1 MAAPQQM
8 KKEEAGFQQPCS
20 LLTSWRLRI
29 TLFCTLG
36 GMVLMIARA
45 QTSFAILC
53 MVRDELPSDGDVK
66 TSNDSARQSGQLE
79 ETVSSYQGEFLWDK
93 PFQGLV
99 LSAYFYGYV
108 ATLIPAGWLTDRLRN
123 HRVLAVSAVVQAG
136 LLALMPELT
145 RMHRY
150 SFIVLRILQGAAASV
165 FFPAFNVVI
174 RNWSGAGEFPLLFGL
189 AWSGTYLGS
198 AAAFPLS
205 STLCQQHQLGGWT
218 AIYYGSGLGLALWA
232 ILACVMLNETP
243 QHMRFISGVEK
254 SFLASHNGD
263 SRSNKEQVLPVSL
276 CVLMRNLQV
285 WIISLSYFVVAWFFA
300 AMNIT
305 LPTFM
310 KEGFDFDI
318 EENGFLS
325 ALPSLCMCLFVVL
338 GGKMFAYL
346 HVNRGISKTNGR
358 KIMSMIGLL
367 LPSCCMA
374 VLILLPASQRI
385 LGVLLSSVAVGASCL
400 VTSAGPV
407 TAAGDLAPQYTG
419 IICGIAA
426 SIGNTP
432 GFLVPLVA
440 AAMTPNGTLQE
451 WRWFFSITVALMVL
465 LAVLIGTLWRSEL
478 QPFAAA
484 VLPPAAAPGPQ
495 PFTGSM
501 EFPAAAP
508 ATASGAATEAEA
520 A

>member
-1 MAAPQQM
+1 
-8 KKEEAGFQQPCS
+8 
-20 LLTSWRLRI
+20 
-29 TLFCTLG
+29 
-36 GMVLMIARA
+36 MVLMIARA

-53 MVRDELPSDGDVK
+53 MVQDELPSDGDVK
-66 TSNDSARQSGQLE
+66 TSNDSARQSGQLD

-145 RMHRY
+145 RLHRY

-358 KIMSMIGLL
+358 KIMSMIG
-367 LPSCCMA
+367 
-374 VLILLPASQRI
+374 
-385 LGVLLSSVAVGASCL
+385 
-400 VTSAGPV
+400 PV

-478 QPFAAA
+478 QPFAST
-484 VLPPAAAPGPQ
+484 VRPPAAAPGPQ